1 MTAKRS
7 LDQSKGAGD
16 GFYFSLPRWLSANI
30 IVPEVN
36 LGHCCKVYIQD
47 SQAKK
52 FPWKKP
58 FPFVKYKINRHPT
71 EMDLLPPQPACSAGV
86 AGTEF
91 TPTAQVQVAEK
102 DGFLRMIIDG
112 IKTLLGR
119 GPEK

>member
-1 MTAKRS
+1 MLNDSKRS
-7 LDQSKGAGD
+7 LDQSKGAGM

-30 IVPEVN
+30 VPEVN
-36 LGHCCKVYIQD
+36 LGHCCKFTFRIP
-47 SQAKK
+47 KPK
-52 FPWKKP
+52 NFLGRNP

-102 DGFLRMIIDG
+102 GWIS
-112 IKTLLGR
+112 
-119 GPEK
+119 